1 MWGGL
6 KFDVNARVKKK
17 NQNPKQTTSFSFR
30 KKKNTVKQTHIQ
42 MCNLRFWSVF
52 KSSII
57 NRKEHLPIEKDGL
70 MIYISIY

>member
-1 MWGGL
+1 MQGE
-6 KFDVNARVKKK
+6 KKK
-17 NQNPKQTTSFSFR
+17 KQPPNPNKPHSFHLE
-30 KKKNTVKQTHIQ
+30 KKNTVKQTHIQ

-70 MIYISIY
+70 IICINIY